1 MNFLKLFKLFEFYC
15 LVACGEHRRAQE
27 STGEHRRE
35 QERTRE
41 HRSAQES
48 TGEHW
53 RAQERT
59 GVHRRAQ
66 ESTGE
71 NRRVQESTGEHRSPT
86 STEIS
91 IGYPMDVRADPVGCP
106 SWTSYGCLKDILM
119 SSPVDVQLGI
129 SMDVQKTDVFGIS

>member
-1 MNFLKLFKLFEFYC
+1 MASIHVELGKDFLHEVRLVDEQLLSASITMN
-15 LVACGEHRRAQE
+15 GE
-27 STGEHRRE
+27 S
-35 QERTRE
+35 
-41 HRSAQES
+41 
-48 TGEHW
+48 
-53 RAQERT
+53 
-59 GVHRRAQ
+59 
-66 ESTGE
+66 
-71 NRRVQESTGEHRSPT
+71 NPT